1 MRIQRFTYTALLGLL
16 SVAPALAQQGSEVS
30 PNPCTVTPI
39 YHCAEP
45 TQDGGYIAHFGYGAL
60 CDYSDKPVEEIFIQ
74 IGDDNFFSPE
84 PVDRGQPK
92 IFVAGEHVDE
102 FEVEFTAREVEK
114 GDPISWTVLQTTVH
128 VDFAKTKDDSLDCAY
143 LGY

>member
-1 MRIQRFTYTALLGLL
+1 MRIKIFTYTALLGLL
-16 SVAPALAQQGSEVS
+16 SVAPAHAQQGGEVL
-30 PNPCTVTPI
+30 PHPCTVTPI

-45 TQDGGYIAHFGYGAL
+45 MQGGGYIAHFGYGVL
-60 CDYSDKPVEEIFIQ
+60 CDYSDKPVEERFIQ

-92 IFVAGEHVDE
+92 TFVAGAHIDE
-102 FEVEFTAREVEK
+102 FEVEILASEAMK
-114 GDPISWTVLQTTVH
+114 GDSISWTVLQTTVH
-128 VDFAKTKDDSLDCAY
+128 VDLARTKDDSLDCAY